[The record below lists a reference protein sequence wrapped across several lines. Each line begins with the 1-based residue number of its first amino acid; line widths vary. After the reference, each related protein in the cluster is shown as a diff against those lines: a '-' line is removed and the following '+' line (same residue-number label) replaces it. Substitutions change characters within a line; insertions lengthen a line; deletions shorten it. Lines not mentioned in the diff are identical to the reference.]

1 MDKPLRLAWETRPP
15 SYVFE
20 PPIAGKTTVLLKG
33 RDGHYGLHASSGALR
48 WRFPETGSGDNRP
61 WLLRTAF
68 GPVSYGR
75 FDGRW
80 SVIGLG
86 FDGTPRWRVSVDGR
100 GACATPTLDRRGLWL
115 FSPRKSGRGLVR
127 CIDRDGKIVAKLDAI
142 DDAHQI
148 VEFGGALYLAGMLD
162 EVRGVY
168 RVALPTGAI
177 RRVSD
182 GGGETLFTARDALV
196 VSPMGDPWAELRCLD
211 AHGATRWKV
220 RGNACDVHRG
230 RVIAAVPRDDPKK
243 EHAKIACLDLDTG
256 ATRWTSTLDGID
268 NLTFAVCVDDLVCVN
283 GPSLDALDLGD
294 GTLRQQLLEADAT
307 TRHVDV
313 SSAWRGRLV
322 VARGS
327 VVWCWERDAAK
338 G

>member
-1 MDKPLRLAWETRPP
+1 MDNPLRLAWETRPP

-20 PPIAGKTTVLLKG
+20 PPVVGKTTVLLKG
-33 RDGHYGLHASSGALR
+33 HDGHYGLHAATGELR
-48 WRFPETGSGDNRP
+48 WRFPEMASGDNRP

-80 SVIGLG
+80 SVFGLG

-100 GACATPTLDRRGLWL
+100 GAQATLTLDRRGLWL
-115 FSPRKSGRGLVR
+115 FSPRKGGRGLVR
-127 CIDRDGKIVAKLDAI
+127 CIDRDGKTVAKLDAI
-142 DDAHQI
+142 DEAHQI

-162 EVRGVY
+162 KVRGVY

-182 GGGETLFTARDALV
+182 RGGETLFTARDALV
-196 VSPMGDPWAELRCLD
+196 VSPMGDPWSELRCLD
-211 AHGATRWKV
+211 ARGATRWKV
-220 RGNACDVHRG
+220 RGSACDLHRG
-230 RVIAAVPRDDPKK
+230 RVIATVPRDDPK
-243 EHAKIACLDLDTG
+243 EEPAKIACIDLDTG
-256 ATRWTSTLDGID
+256 TTRWTSTLDGID

-283 GPSLDALDLGD
+283 APSLDALDLDD
-294 GTLRQQLLEADAT
+294 GTPRQRLVEADDR
-307 TRHVDV
+307 TRHLDA

-322 VARGS
+322 VARGD
-327 VVWCWERDAAK
+327 VVGCWER
-338 G
+338 